1 MVQLV
6 NKAVMNFVSVGEDI
20 AEENPDF
27 QVSLAR
33 ARERERDRHREDEIF
48 TG

>member
-20 AEENPDF
+20 AAENPDF
-27 QVSLAR
+27 QVSLVA
-33 ARERERDRHREDEIF
+33 RDRRQIEPHPPLEI
-48 TG
+48 